1 MIAKSTP
8 SDEPKPAAPA
18 SAPASAATNGS
29 GAIILSTN
37 AHIAAAMNAK
47 HAIIFVNGQLRVMW
61 PAIIEGGLPR
71 LSSISDVK
79 NYWKKGKRKG
89 ANPIDVWL
97 ASLTRREYDGM
108 VFQPGSLDVGR
119 NFNLWRGWSVV
130 ADPYGECRLFLAH
143 ILDVLCAGDE
153 DLFDYVIQ
161 WLANMIQTP
170 EDKPGTALSFQG
182 GQGSGKGAF
191 VRYIAPMLGPH
202 LLRLAGSE
210 QLLGRFNDALAAKLM
225 VFVDEAWL
233 GNKAGTEKLKSYITE
248 DEITVERKYVSA
260 FSIKNCARF
269 CFATNR
275 SHSAP
280 AETDDRRFV
289 PLNVS
294 GAYIGNQRYWNRLEA
309 EREAGGPAAFLH
321 HLQNVPLTRSLRLTP
336 RTTALEEQKL
346 FSLDDVGGF
355 VRELLMAGT
364 HQLPRAHEFPAVR
377 PNLNFGE
384 VTTPQTIHAFY
395 QAHCRQAQFH
405 YPRSLDAF
413 GTALRKYV
421 TVTKREARRDELA
434 ALRLDGRAQV
444 YVLPTL
450 AEGRAQFAAALGQP
464 VSWPDQPEAARPAAA
479 SYDEFPILPTLDE
492 YE

>member
-1 MIAKSTP
+1 MTDESPAPVETQSVGPTKAVKS
-8 SDEPKPAAPA
+8 
-18 SAPASAATNGS
+18 TNGS
-29 GAIILSTN
+29 GVIKLSTD
-37 AHIAAAMNAK
+37 AHIVTAVNAK
-47 HAIIFVNGQLRVMW
+47 HAIIFVNGKLLVMW

-71 LSSISDVK
+71 LSSIADVK
-79 NYWKKGKRKG
+79 NYWKKGKRRG
-89 ANPIDVWL
+89 PNAIDIWL
-97 ASLTRREYDGM
+97 GSLARREYDGM
-108 VFQPGSLDVGR
+108 VFQPGTMDTGR
-119 NFNLWRGWSVV
+119 NFNLWRGWGVV
-130 ADPYGECRLFLAH
+130 ADPRGTCELFLEH
-143 ILDVLCAGDE
+143 ILDVLCDGDE
-153 DLFDYVIQ
+153 DLFDYVEQ
-161 WLANMIQTP
+161 WLANMIQRP

-260 FSIKNCARF
+260 FAIKNRARF

-275 SHSAP
+275 SHSTP
-280 AETDDRRFV
+280 AEADDRRFV

-294 GAYIGNQRYWNRLEA
+294 GSYIGDQRYWNRLEA
-309 EREAGGPAAFLH
+309 EREAGGPAALLH

-336 RTTALEEQKL
+336 KTAALAEQKL

-355 VRELLMAGT
+355 VRELLHART
-364 HQLPRAHEFPAVR
+364 HQLRREHESPAVR
-377 PNLNFGE
+377 PTIIFGE
-384 VTTPQTIHAFY
+384 VITPQTIHAFY
-395 QAHCRQAQFH
+395 QAYCRQNQLH

-413 GTALRKYV
+413 GTALRKYI
-421 TVTKREARRDELA
+421 TITKREARRDELA
-434 ALRLDGRAQV
+434 ALRLESRAQV

-450 AEGRAQFAAALGQP
+450 AQGRAQFAEALGQP
-464 VSWPDQPEAARPAAA
+464 ISWPDQPEAVRQGAVHG
-479 SYDEFPILPTLDE
+479 DDVFPMLPTVDE